1 MSSQDDAANGR
12 AGNVSASFG
21 TEFGAAPSHV
31 TDTSTATFRQ
41 DVLNE
46 STRQPVLVDFW
57 APWCGPCKQLGPLIE
72 KVVKAANGKVK
83 LVKMDIEAYPE
94 IAGQLGIQS
103 IPAVIAFSNGQPVDG
118 FVGALPESQIRGFI
132 ERLVG
137 PIGPAAVDETLAEA
151 EKLAA
156 EGDAAAA
163 ADLYAAVL
171 AEEPENVKALGGLAR
186 LQVGLGDLD
195 QAEALLAGV
204 PEAKAGEAAIAGAR
218 AALDLARQAETLG
231 DTAELERRIAAD
243 PKDYQA
249 RFDLALALAGHNR
262 REEAV
267 DQLIDIIRR
276 DRKWQDDGARK
287 QLVQFFEAWGPQDD
301 ATADGR
307 RRLSS
312 VLFS

>member
-1 MSSQDDAANGR
+1 MSSQGDTTNGR
-12 AGNVSASFG
+12 ADHLDAG
-21 TEFGAAPSHV
+21 FGAGTGAAALV
-31 TDTSTATFRQ
+31 KDTSTATFRE
-41 DVLNE
+41 DVLSE

-72 KVVKAANGKVK
+72 KAVKAAGGKVK
-83 LVKMDIEAYPE
+83 LVKMDIDAHPE

-103 IPAVIAFSNGQPVDG
+103 IPAVVAFSNGQPIDG

-137 PIGPAAVDETLAEA
+137 PLGPAAIDETLAEA

-156 EGDAAAA
+156 EGDAGAAA
-163 ADLYAAVL
+163 ALYAEVL
-171 AEEPENVKALGGLAR
+171 AEEPDNAKALGGLAR
-186 LQVGLGDLD
+186 LHVTLGDLD
-195 QAEALLAGV
+195 QAEALLAGA
-204 PEAKAGEAAIAGAR
+204 PDAKAGDAAIAGAR
-218 AALDLARQAETLG
+218 AALELARQAETLG
-231 DTAELERRIAAD
+231 DTAELERRIAAN
-243 PKDYQA
+243 PKDHQA

-267 DQLIDIIRR
+267 DQLIEIIRR
-276 DRKWQDDGARK
+276 DRKWHDDGARK

-301 ATADGR
+301 ATASGR